1 MVEKIAAG
9 IKKTDF
15 VKGINYFKEM
25 YIHQITDKWGIDIS
39 ALAEVSLMK
48 LSVAIKRLLQRL
60 IQLMDLPLFGLLT
73 VRAEQAPVI
82 TLKKPLT

>member
-1 MVEKIAAG
+1 MADLVESF

>member
-1 MVEKIAAG
+1 MLKLPHLWVDSPDRYCLLYTSLMEDLVESF

-39 ALAEVSLMK
+39 ALA
-48 LSVAIKRLLQRL
+48 
-60 IQLMDLPLFGLLT
+60 
-73 VRAEQAPVI
+73 
-82 TLKKPLT
+82 

>member
-1 MVEKIAAG
+1 
-9 IKKTDF
+9 
-15 VKGINYFKEM
+15 M